1 MPAASLRHQ
10 AHQYV
15 DRDSGRLKTERLY
28 QDRLVLYFYGRV
40 RESMPAVFRMLTS
53 RTSTRL
59 LGYLNYDTRWGSG
72 AGRRFLRDQR
82 IDLDECLDDP
92 AGFQSVRQVFERRI
106 RYWDC
111 RPMPEDSYAV
121 VSPADARVLVG
132 SFREQPAV
140 CIKEKFFDFAELLG
154 RDRHAWL
161 AVFADGDYAVCR
173 LTPEKYHYNHSP
185 VAGVVVDH
193 YQVDGHYHSCNPGAA
208 VAIATPYS
216 KNRRVVTVIDTDAP
230 GGTHVGKVAMVE
242 VVALMIGDIVQCAS
256 RERYDDPR
264 PVVPGMF
271 LKRGGPKSLF
281 RPGSSTTLLVFEKD
295 RVRFASDL
303 IANQAHAQAHS
314 RYTAGFGQP
323 LIETDVRVRSLI
335 AHAVTGARRSG
346 TLLEDNYVE

>member
-1 MPAASLRHQ
+1 MHRT

-15 DRDSGRLKTERLY
+15 DRASGRLETERLY

-72 AGRRFLRDQR
+72 AGRRFLRDHR
-82 IDLDECLDDP
+82 VDLDECLDDP
-92 AGFQSVRQVFERRI
+92 AGFESVRQVFERRI

-140 CIKEKFFDFAELLG
+140 RVKEKFFDLAELLG
-154 RDRHAWL
+154 PERRPWPAT
-161 AVFADGDYAVCR
+161 FADGDYAVFR
-173 LTPEKYHYNHSP
+173 LTPEKYHYNHAP

-193 YQVDGHYHSCNPGAA
+193 YPVDGHYHSCNPGAA
-208 VAIATPYS
+208 VMIATPYS

-230 GGTHVGKVAMVE
+230 GGTHVGKVAMIE
-242 VVALMIGDIVQCAS
+242 VVALMIGDIVQCVS
-256 RERYDDPR
+256 RERYHDPR
-264 PVVPGMF
+264 PIVPGMF
-271 LKRGGPKSLF
+271 LARGGPKSLF
-281 RPGSSTTLLVFEKD
+281 RPGSSTTLLVFEKG
-295 RVRFASDL
+295 RVRFAPDL
-303 IANQAHAQAHS
+303 IANQARVPGHS
-314 RYTAGFGQP
+314 RYSAGFGQP

-335 AHAVTGARRSG
+335 AHAVSGERRADMPLG
-346 TLLEDNYVE
+346 KNHVE

>member
-1 MPAASLRHQ
+1 MRACWSA
-10 AHQYV
+10 
-15 DRDSGRLKTERLY
+15 
-28 QDRLVLYFYGRV
+28 
-40 RESMPAVFRMLTS
+40 
-53 RTSTRL
+53 
-59 LGYLNYDTRWGSG
+59 
-72 AGRRFLRDQR
+72 RF
-82 IDLDECLDDP
+82 
-92 AGFQSVRQVFERRI
+92 A
-106 RYWDC
+106 
-111 RPMPEDSYAV
+111 
-121 VSPADARVLVG
+121 
-132 SFREQPAV
+132 QPAV

-154 RDRHAWL
+154 HDRPAWL
-161 AVFADGDYAVCR
+161 AAFAGGDYAVFR
-173 LTPEKYHYNHSP
+173 LTPEKYHYNHAP

-193 YQVDGHYHSCNPGAA
+193 YEVDGHYHSCNPGAA
-208 VAIATPYS
+208 VMIATPYS
-216 KNRRVVTVIDTDAP
+216 KNRRVVIGIDTDAP
-230 GGTHVGKVAMVE
+230 GGTHVGKVAMIE

-314 RYTAGFGQP
+314 RYTAGFVQP

-335 AHAVTGARRSG
+335 AHAVTGALRSG

>member
-1 MPAASLRHQ
+1 MGMHRS

-15 DRDSGRLKTERLY
+15 DRETGRLETERLY

-53 RTSTRL
+53 RLSTRL

-72 AGRRFLRDQR
+72 AGRRFLRDHR

-111 RPMPEDSYAV
+111 RPMPEDAYAV

-132 SFREQPAV
+132 SFRERSAV
-140 CIKEKFFDFAELLG
+140 CIKEKFFDLAELLG
-154 RDRHAWL
+154 PDRPAWR
-161 AVFADGDYAVCR
+161 AAFADGDYAIFR
-173 LTPEKYHYNHSP
+173 LTPEKYHYNHAP
-185 VAGVVVDH
+185 VAGVVIDH
-193 YQVDGHYHSCNPGAA
+193 YPVDGHYHSCNPGAA
-208 VAIATPYS
+208 VVIATPYS

-230 GGTHVGKVAMVE
+230 GGTHVGKVAMIE
-242 VVALMIGDIVQCAS
+242 VVALMIGDIVQCVS

-271 LKRGGPKSLF
+271 LARGCPKSLF
-281 RPGSSTTLLVFEKD
+281 RPGSSTTLLVFEKQ
-295 RVRFASDL
+295 RVRFAPDL
-303 IANQAHAQAHS
+303 LAHQTRAQGHS
-314 RYTAGFGQP
+314 RYSVGFGQP
-323 LIETDVRVRSLI
+323 LIETDVRVRSVI
-335 AHAVTGARRSG
+335 AHAVTGERRSD
-346 TLLEDNYVE
+346 LNSEENYVE